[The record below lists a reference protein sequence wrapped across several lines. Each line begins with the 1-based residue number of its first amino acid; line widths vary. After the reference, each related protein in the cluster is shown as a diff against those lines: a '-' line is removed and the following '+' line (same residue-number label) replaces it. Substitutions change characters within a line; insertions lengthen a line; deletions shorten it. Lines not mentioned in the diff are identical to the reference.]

1 MRIFMTL
8 QAIRKF
14 TVQPRF
20 MRLPMTVD
28 AIHGRTVI
36 ALVATDTVQFTMFG
50 LGRRQHAGHITVAG
64 RAVIG

>member
-1 MRIFMTL
+1 
-8 QAIRKF
+8 
-14 TVQPRF
+14 
-20 MRLPMTVD
+20 MTVD

-50 LGRRQHAGHITVAG
+50 LGRRQHAGHITVAS